1 MRQYHNERFGKD
13 GEMFDITAIGDILI
27 EALAK
32 IILALLVWF
41 IGKWIVNKL
50 LKLLGNLKAFQRQD
64 ETLRKFLLN
73 GAKIAL
79 YVILLISIIGI
90 LGIPMASIITVL
102 ASAGLAIGM
111 AMQGSLSNFAGGIM
125 LLIFRPF
132 KVGDYISAAGGE
144 GFVKEINL
152 FYTVLNTIDNKAV
165 SIPNG
170 SLMNANVTNMS
181 SEELRR
187 VVLTIG
193 SAKGEDVAKV
203 QKVMLDVMAADD
215 LVLKDPEPFARLSGG
230 SNEAMEFTTRAWC
243 KSADYWTVYFD
254 LTQAI
259 TEALGRAGVHA
270 PGVRVITDK

>member
-1 MRQYHNERFGKD
+1 
-13 GEMFDITAIGDILI
+13 MFDITAIGDILI

-41 IGKWIVNKL
+41 IGKWIVSKL
-50 LKLLGNLKAFQRQD
+50 LKLLENLKAFQRQD

-187 VVLTIG
+187 VDLIFG
-193 SAKGEDVAKV
+193 CAKGEDVAKV

>member
-1 MRQYHNERFGKD
+1 
-13 GEMFDITAIGDILI
+13 MFDITAIGDILI

-50 LKLLGNLKAFQRQD
+50 LKILENLKAFQRQD

-132 KVGDYISAAGGE
+132 KVGDYISAAGG
-144 GFVKEINL
+144 
-152 FYTVLNTIDNKAV
+152 
-165 SIPNG
+165 
-170 SLMNANVTNMS
+170 
-181 SEELRR
+181 
-187 VVLTIG
+187 
-193 SAKGEDVAKV
+193 
-203 QKVMLDVMAADD
+203 
-215 LVLKDPEPFARLSGG
+215 KDS
-230 SNEAMEFTTRAWC
+230 
-243 KSADYWTVYFD
+243 
-254 LTQAI
+254 
-259 TEALGRAGVHA
+259 
-270 PGVRVITDK
+270 

>member
-1 MRQYHNERFGKD
+1 
-13 GEMFDITAIGDILI
+13 MFDITAIGDILI
-27 EALAK
+27 EAIAK
-32 IILALLVWF
+32 IILALIVWF
-41 IGKWIVNKL
+41 IGKWVIGKL
-50 LKLLGNLKAFQRQD
+50 LKILKGVKAFQRQD
-64 ETLRKFLLN
+64 ETLRKFLFN

-79 YVILLISIIGI
+79 YVVLVVSIIGI
-90 LGIPMASIITVL
+90 LGIPMASIITAL

-111 AMQGSLSNFAGGIM
+111 AMQGSLSNFAGGVM
-125 LLIFRPF
+125 LMIFRPF

-152 FYTVLNTIDNKAV
+152 FYTVLNTIDNKAI

-187 VVLTIG
+187 VDLTFG
-193 SAKGEDVAKV
+193 CAKGEDVARV
-203 QKVMLDVMAADD
+203 QQVMLDVMDADD
-215 LVLKDPEPFARLSGG
+215 LVLKSPEPFARLSGG
-230 SNEAMEFTTRAWC
+230 TNEAMEFTTRAWC

-259 TEALGRAGVHA
+259 TEALGHAGVKA
-270 PGVRVITDK
+270 PAMRVVTDK